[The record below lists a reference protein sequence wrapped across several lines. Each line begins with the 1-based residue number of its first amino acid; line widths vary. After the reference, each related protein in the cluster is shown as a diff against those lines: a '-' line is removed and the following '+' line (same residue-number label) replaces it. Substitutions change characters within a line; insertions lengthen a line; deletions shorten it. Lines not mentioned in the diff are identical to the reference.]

1 MSEPTETKE
10 QREAKRIKVFE
21 EGVCHVCEEPL
32 DQIVKISEIYEKC
45 LGKGPTIYREQFRP
59 SRVIRYECFKCE
71 AKLPIHE
78 DMQMETVLQKN
89 KPLQDE

>member
-1 MSEPTETKE
+1 MSEPETKE

-21 EGVCHVCEEPL
+21 EGVCHVCGEPL

-45 LGKGPTIYREQFRP
+45 SAKDPIIHREQYRP
-59 SRVIRYECFKCE
+59 SRVMRYECFKCE

-78 DMQMETVLQKN
+78 DMQMETVLQKK
-89 KPLQDE
+89 KPLQDK